1 MSLEK
6 ENTIK
11 LNLSTKKSNPEIPL
25 SDDEGII
32 SDSDESLSGVDSI
45 EALSDDDGEKDVKD
59 EEFSDVDTTLED
71 DKDSDKDSDKDDGNN
86 SDGELKIDTSVKE
99 MKTPNS
105 ILKTKDLESVLT
117 IGESSNYMGD
127 VDDEST
133 DEER

>member
-11 LNLSTKKSNPEIPL
+11 LNLSTKKSNPKIPL

-32 SDSDESLSGVDSI
+32 SDSDDSLSGVDSI

-71 DKDSDKDSDKDDGNN
+71 DKDSDVYQ
-86 SDGELKIDTSVKE
+86 LC
-99 MKTPNS
+99 
-105 ILKTKDLESVLT
+105 
-117 IGESSNYMGD
+117 
-127 VDDEST
+127 
-133 DEER
+133 